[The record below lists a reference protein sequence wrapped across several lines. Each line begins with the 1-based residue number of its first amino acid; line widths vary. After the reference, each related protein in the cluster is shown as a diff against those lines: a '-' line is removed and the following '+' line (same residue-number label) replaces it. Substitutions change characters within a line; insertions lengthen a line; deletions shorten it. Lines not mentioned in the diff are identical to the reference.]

1 MYLRRFAALLVLFAL
16 GGTTQ
21 GAPAEAKGRGITEA
35 VRTPALPGPSTRI
48 APAPARARTA
58 AIAAWPERIEA
69 RLAEI
74 DADASSQDPR
84 APVLPDASAALQLE
98 VATLLAELG
107 ARTEVALHVRAL
119 GNGAALADRDG
130 DRLLNPASNHKLL
143 TAIAALE
150 LLGPD
155 YRFVTRVL
163 VDGDA
168 LVVVGEGDPSLQPE
182 DLSRLAERVRAGI
195 DLSKIRRI
203 VIDDGMFSADRF
215 GPGYDPQGPGFSYMA
230 PSGALSLQW
239 NTVQIS
245 VEPARRGEPV
255 AVFVDPP
262 CSHVRVV
269 NEGTTGRGAPL
280 TIETTQD
287 GDDTVVHVRGA
298 LSSRA
303 RVQTIRRRVQDP
315 GRFTASVLAARL
327 ADELADVPLTRGRAS
342 SSARPV
348 AEHFSAPLAQLLDS
362 ALKFSNNFTT
372 EQLLRTI
379 AYRMNGTPG
388 DWHAGA
394 LALRRFWRALG
405 KRDAELVFENASGY
419 SRSGRLSARALVDLL
434 VWSQRPGSRSH
445 AVLAALPVSGVDGT
459 LRDRLLDTGGRVL
472 AKTGTL
478 EGASALSGVVVD
490 ETGVPRIAFS
500 LLLNGRITGHDA
512 HALQDR
518 LVRLLLAHA

>member
-1 MYLRRFAALLVLFAL
+1 MYLRRCAALLVLFAL

-21 GAPAEAKGRGITEA
+21 GAPAEAKGRGIAEPPRA
-35 VRTPALPGPSTRI
+35 PALPGPQI
-48 APAPARARTA
+48 APARPLTSA
-58 AIAAWPERIEA
+58 AVIESWPERIEA

-74 DADASSQDPR
+74 DAESSSEDPR
-84 APVLPDASAALQLE
+84 APIVPDAAASLQLE
-98 VATLLAELG
+98 IATLLDQLG
-107 ARTEVALHVRAL
+107 ARAQVALHVRAL
-119 GNGAALADRDG
+119 GDGVALADKDG

-143 TAIAALE
+143 TSIAALE

-155 YRFVTRVL
+155 YRFATRVL

-168 LVVVGEGDPSLQPE
+168 LIVVGEGDPSLQPE
-182 DLSRLAERVRAGI
+182 DLSRLAERVRAAI
-195 DLSKIRRI
+195 DLSQIRRI

-215 GPGYDPQGPGFSYMA
+215 GPGYDPAGPGFSYMA

-245 VEPARRGEPV
+245 VEPARRGEPL

-269 NEGTTGRGAPL
+269 NEGITGRGEPL
-280 TIETTQD
+280 AIETTQD

-298 LSSRA
+298 LSPRA

-327 ADELADVPLTRGRAS
+327 ADELADLPLARGRAS

-379 AYRMNGTPG
+379 AYRMDGTPG
-388 DWHAGA
+388 DWHTGT

-434 VWSQRPGSRSH
+434 IWSQRPGSRSA
-445 AVLAALPVSGVDGT
+445 AVLAALPVSGIDGT